1 MSLRDDMEYIALRG
15 GLGLL
20 RALPAAWGRRALGAA
35 AALARRLPAA
45 RSRVVGEQL
54 AAVYPE
60 SDPAELAALRR
71 AVYDHLEDMLA
82 ELVLE
87 PAPAADQVRAE
98 PGWERLDELVA
109 DGRGVILASAHV
121 GNFELGGRAIAL
133 RCRLLDVVKPQRNAR
148 FDTFLNGMRRRHGI
162 AVVEPDRAAP
172 AVVAHL
178 RSGGVVSLLQD
189 QDAGAQG
196 VLAPFLGRP
205 ASVWTGAARFALA
218 TGCPVLPVGMLRH
231 QDGRHVLHIG
241 EPVAPGPDRDAGR
254 YAARISL
261 AVEQIIRRD
270 PAQWFW
276 VHRRWKGAQAAAAA
290 RRRDGHDQPVP
301 HA

>member
-71 AVYDHLEDMLA
+71 AVYDHLEYMLA

-133 RCRLLDVVKPQRNAR
+133 RCRLLDVVKPQRTAR
-148 FDTFLNGMRRRHGI
+148 FDTFLNGMRRRHG
-162 AVVEPDRAAP
+162 PD
-172 AVVAHL
+172 
-178 RSGGVVSLLQD
+178 
-189 QDAGAQG
+189 
-196 VLAPFLGRP
+196 
-205 ASVWTGAARFALA
+205 
-218 TGCPVLPVGMLRH
+218 
-231 QDGRHVLHIG
+231 
-241 EPVAPGPDRDAGR
+241 E
-254 YAARISL
+254 
-261 AVEQIIRRD
+261 
-270 PAQWFW
+270 
-276 VHRRWKGAQAAAAA
+276 
-290 RRRDGHDQPVP
+290 
-301 HA
+301 